1 MSFKVLGI
9 YADGMVLQRN
19 TTNCIF
25 GKGESGSKVDLTF
38 RETTASATV
47 DADGNW
53 KIEYNPGE
61 AGGPFELKL
70 ACGASTITFKD
81 VWVGEVWVSSGQ
93 SNAQLPMDRL
103 RYSYPYEMKLPKDN
117 NIRMITIPITFSYDG
132 EKDTVEKPTWIA
144 ASPETIA
151 QMSGTGYFFAK
162 NLSAELGLPVGI
174 INASQ
179 GGSPITSWM
188 SEDSLKELGKTNY
201 LEQLNKWRVPG
212 AVKNQQEKEMRAG
225 AEWQKNLD
233 TTDTGLR
240 EHWENLSYEQIA
252 DDSYWKDCFIPNNFF
267 DLKEGGVCWFKKE
280 IDISAEDLAALTM
293 PHEDIRLWLGVIVE
307 SDRAWVNGV
316 YCGETPYCY
325 PPRRYVIPKG
335 VLHEGKNTI
344 TVRVVKTN
352 QTPIRFYED
361 KTYAI
366 FTSKERLSLDGEW
379 KKRIACDAPNRPGS
393 TFFEWQPTALYN
405 SMLAP
410 CFNYAVAG
418 ALWYQGESN
427 TWGAFEYADL
437 LKKMIETWRA
447 KFVYAPENMP
457 VVVVQLPKWGDGY
470 KDEQRNFPEDW
481 AWLRQAQADGVA
493 AAGNAALAPM
503 IDAGEWNDLH
513 PEDKIVVGER
523 AAREALRIAYGIEKA
538 PAPLVKSYKVTDNKV
553 VIQFGQ
559 EVIMNNSELVGVEG
573 LYFVCMRDEKA
584 APSGM
589 DKNSVYTGGDHFS
602 VPIHYAGMDSLHIKA
617 KGTVT
622 GSDTM
627 EIEIPSQI
635 KESGY
640 PIKEL
645 RYLWT
650 NCPEFVTLYSKSGLP
665 VMPFIYSLPSQQ

>member
-25 GKGESGSKVDLTF
+25 GKGDSGAKVELAF
-38 RETTASATV
+38 RETTVFATV

-61 AGGPFELKL
+61 AGGPFELHLKSTS
-70 ACGASTITFKD
+70 STITFKD
-81 VWVGEVWVSSGQ
+81 VWVGEVWVNSGQ

-117 NIRMITIPITFSYDG
+117 NIRMITIPITYSYDG
-132 EKDTVEKPTWIA
+132 EKDTVENPTWIC

-151 QMSGTGYFFAK
+151 QMSGTAYFFAS
-162 NLSAELGLPVGI
+162 NLSKELGVPVGI

-179 GGSPITSWM
+179 GGSPITAWM
-188 SEDSLKELGKTNY
+188 SEQSLQKLGKTNY
-201 LEQLNKWRVPG
+201 LDQLNKWRQPD
-212 AVKNQQEKEMRAG
+212 AVKNQIDKELRAV
-225 AEWQKNLD
+225 AEWNKNLNAMD
-233 TTDTGLR
+233 IGSN
-240 EHWENLSYEQIA
+240 EHWENLSF
-252 DDSYWKDCFIPNNFF
+252 DDVANDTLWKDCFIPNNFY
-267 DLKEGGVCWFKKE
+267 DLKEAGVCWFKKE

-335 VLHEGKNTI
+335 VLHEGKNTV
-344 TVRVVKTN
+344 TVRVIKTN

-379 KKRIACDAPNRPGS
+379 KKRIACDAPSAPSG

-405 SMLAP
+405 SMLSPA
-410 CFNYAVAG
+410 FNYAVAG

-427 TWGAFEYADL
+427 ALGSFEYADL
-437 LKKMIETWRA
+437 LKTMIETWRE
-447 KFVYAPENMP
+447 KFVYAPKDMP
-457 VVVVQLPKWGDGY
+457 FVVVQLPKWGDGY
-470 KDEQRNFPEDW
+470 KDEQRNYPEDW
-481 AWLRQAQADGVA
+481 AWLRKAQADGVA
-493 AAGNAALAPM
+493 AVKNAALAVM

-513 PEDKIVVGER
+513 PEDKIVVGDR
-523 AAREALRIAYGIEKA
+523 AAREALRIAYGRETV
-538 PAPLVKSYKVTDNKV
+538 PAPVIKDYTIKADKVTVRFD
-553 VIQFGQ
+553 Q
-559 EVIMNNSELVGVEG
+559 EIIMNNSELVGVEG
-573 LYFVCMRDEKA
+573 LYFVCR
-584 APSGM
+584 
-589 DKNSVYTGGDHFS
+589 KNGDTPF
-602 VPIHYAGMDSLHIKA
+602 AGMDSLHIKA

-650 NCPEFVTLYSKSGLP
+650 NCSEFVTLYGKNGLP
-665 VMPFIYSLPSQQ
+665 AMPFIVDCRGS

>member
-25 GKGESGSKVDLTF
+25 GKGDGGAKVDLSF

-47 DADGNW
+47 APDGSW

-70 ACGASTITFKD
+70 TCGASTITFKD
-81 VWVGEVWVSSGQ
+81 VWVGEVWVNSGQ

-117 NIRMITIPITFSYDG
+117 NIRMITIPITYSYDG
-132 EKDTVEKPTWIA
+132 EKDTVENPIWIC

-151 QMSGTGYFFAK
+151 QMSGTAYFFAS
-162 NLSAELGLPVGI
+162 NLSKELGVPVGI

-179 GGSPITSWM
+179 GGSPITAWM
-188 SEDSLKELGKTNY
+188 SEQSLQKLGKTNY
-201 LEQLNKWRVPG
+201 LDQLNKWRQPD
-212 AVKNQQEKEMRAG
+212 AVKNQIDKELRAV
-225 AEWQKNLD
+225 AEWNKNLNAMD
-233 TTDTGLR
+233 IGSN
-240 EHWENLSYEQIA
+240 EHWENLSF
-252 DDSYWKDCFIPNNFF
+252 DDVTNDTLWKDCFIPNNFY
-267 DLKEGGVCWFKKE
+267 DLKEAGVCWFKKE

-335 VLHEGKNTI
+335 VLHEGKNTV
-344 TVRVVKTN
+344 TVRVIKTN

-379 KKRIACDAPNRPGS
+379 KKRIACDAPSAPSG

-405 SMLAP
+405 SMLSPA
-410 CFNYAVAG
+410 FNYAVAG

-427 TWGAFEYADL
+427 ALGSFEYADL
-437 LKKMIETWRA
+437 LKTMIETWRE
-447 KFVYAPENMP
+447 KFVYAPKDMP
-457 VVVVQLPKWGDGY
+457 FVVVQLPKWGDGY
-470 KDEQRNFPEDW
+470 KDEQRNYPEDW
-481 AWLRQAQADGVA
+481 AWLRKAQADGIA
-493 AAGNAALAPM
+493 AVKNAALAVM

-513 PEDKIVVGER
+513 PEDKIVVGDR
-523 AAREALRIAYGIEKA
+523 AAREALRIAYGRETV
-538 PAPLVKSYKVTDNKV
+538 PAPVIKDYTIKGDKVTVRFD
-553 VIQFGQ
+553 Q
-559 EVIMNNSELVGVEG
+559 EIIMNNSELVGVEG
-573 LYFVCMRDEKA
+573 LYFVCR
-584 APSGM
+584 
-589 DKNSVYTGGDHFS
+589 KNGDTPF
-602 VPIHYAGMDSLHIKA
+602 AGMDSLHIKA

-622 GSDTM
+622 GSDTI

-650 NCPEFVTLYSKSGLP
+650 NCPEFVTLYGKNGLP
-665 VMPFIYSLPSQQ
+665 VMPFIVDCRGS

>member
-1 MSFKVLGI
+1 MAGNTFRTLGI

-19 TTNCIF
+19 TVNCIF
-25 GKGESGSKVDLTF
+25 GDGAEGEVSLSF
-38 RETTASATV
+38 RDTAGKTTAQK
-47 DADGNW
+47 DGRW
-53 KIEYNPGE
+53 KIEFNPGE
-61 AGGPFELKL
+61 AGGPFELTVS
-70 ACGASTITFKD
+70 CSTGSISFKD
-81 VWVGEVWVSSGQ
+81 VWVGEVWINSGQ

-103 RYSYPYEMKLPKDN
+103 RFSYPYEMRLPKDD
-117 NIRMITIPITFSYDG
+117 NIRMITIPITYSYDG
-132 EKDTVEKPTWIA
+132 EKDTVENPTWIC

-151 QMSGTGYFFAK
+151 QMSGTGYFFAS
-162 NLSAELGLPVGI
+162 NLSKELGVPVGI

-188 SEDSLKELGKTNY
+188 SEESLKQLGKTNY
-201 LEQLNKWRVPG
+201 LEQLNKWREPD
-212 AVKNQQEKEMRAG
+212 AVKNQMEKELRA
-225 AEWQKNLD
+225 ATEWQKNLD
-233 TTDTGLR
+233 SADIGSK
-240 EHWENLSYEQIA
+240 EHWENLSFQDIK
-252 DDSYWKDCFIPNNFF
+252 DDSYWQNCFIPNNFY

-280 IDISAEDLAALTM
+280 IEISAAELAALTM

-325 PPRRYVIPKG
+325 PPRRYVIPKD
-335 VLHEGKNTI
+335 VLHPGKNTI
-344 TVRVVKTN
+344 TVRVVKMN

-366 FTSKERLSLDGEW
+366 FTSKERISLDGEW
-379 KKRIACDAPNRPGS
+379 KKRVSCDAPNHSGM

-437 LKKMIETWRA
+437 LKTMIETWRA
-447 KFVYAPENMP
+447 KFTYAPENMP

-481 AWLRQAQADGVA
+481 AWLRKAQADGVA
-493 AAGNAALAPM
+493 ACKNAALASM
-503 IDAGEWNDLH
+503 VDAGEWNDLH

-523 AAREALRIAYGIEKA
+523 AAREAMRIAYGKEIATA
-538 PAPLVKSYKVTDNKV
+538 PVMIDSKVSADKVTVRFD
-553 VIQFGQ
+553 Q
-559 EVIMNNSELVGVEG
+559 EVIMNNSELVGIEG
-573 LYFVCMRDEKA
+573 LYFVCRRE
-584 APSGM
+584 
-589 DKNSVYTGGDHFS
+589 GDSPF
-602 VPIHYAGMDSLHIKA
+602 AGPDSLHIKA
-617 KGTVT
+617 RGDVT
-622 GSDTM
+622 GSDTI
-627 EIEIPSQI
+627 EVEIPSQI

-640 PIKEL
+640 PVKEL

-650 NCPEFVTLYSKSGLP
+650 NCPEFVTLYSKNGLP
-665 VMPFIYSLPSQQ
+665 AQPFIVRL

>member
-25 GKGESGSKVDLTF
+25 GKGESGSKVDLSF

-47 DADGNW
+47 DTDGNW

-61 AGGPFELKL
+61 AGGPFELHLKSTS
-70 ACGASTITFKD
+70 STITFKD
-81 VWVGEVWVSSGQ
+81 VWVGEVWVNSGQ

-117 NIRMITIPITFSYDG
+117 NIRMITIPITYSYDG
-132 EKDTVEKPTWIA
+132 EKDTVENPIWIC

-151 QMSGTGYFFAK
+151 QMSGTAYFFAS
-162 NLSAELGLPVGI
+162 NLSKELGVPVGI

-179 GGSPITSWM
+179 GGSPITAWM
-188 SEDSLKELGKTNY
+188 SEQSLQKLGKTNY
-201 LEQLNKWRVPG
+201 LDQLNKWRQPD
-212 AVKNQQEKEMRAG
+212 AVKNQIDKELRAV
-225 AEWQKNLD
+225 AEWNKNLNAMD
-233 TTDTGLR
+233 IGSN
-240 EHWENLSYEQIA
+240 EHWENLSFEDVA
-252 DDSYWKDCFIPNNFF
+252 NDTLWKDCFIPNNFY
-267 DLKEGGVCWFKKE
+267 DLKEAGVCWFKKE

-335 VLHEGKNTI
+335 VLHEGKNTV
-344 TVRVVKTN
+344 TVRVIKTN

-379 KKRIACDAPNRPGS
+379 KKRIACDAPSAPSG

-405 SMLAP
+405 SMLSPA
-410 CFNYAVAG
+410 FNYAVAG

-427 TWGAFEYADL
+427 ALGSFEYADL
-437 LKKMIETWRA
+437 LKTMIETWRE
-447 KFVYAPENMP
+447 KFVYAPKDMP
-457 VVVVQLPKWGDGY
+457 FVVVQLPKWGDGY
-470 KDEQRNFPEDW
+470 KDEQRNYPEDW
-481 AWLRQAQADGVA
+481 AWLRKAQADGVA
-493 AAGNAALAPM
+493 AVKNAALAVM

-513 PEDKIVVGER
+513 PEDKIVVGDR
-523 AAREALRIAYGIEKA
+523 AAREALRIAYGRETV
-538 PAPLVKSYKVTDNKV
+538 PAPVIKDYTIKADKVTVRFDQD
-553 VIQFGQ
+553 I
-559 EVIMNNSELVGVEG
+559 IMNNSELVGVEG
-573 LYFVCMRDEKA
+573 LYFVCR
-584 APSGM
+584 
-589 DKNSVYTGGDHFS
+589 KNGDTPF
-602 VPIHYAGMDSLHIKA
+602 AGMDSLHIKA

-650 NCPEFVTLYSKSGLP
+650 NCPEFVTLYGKNGLP
-665 VMPFIYSLPSQQ
+665 AMPFIVDCRGS

>member
-1 MSFKVLGI
+1 MNGNNFRTLGI

-19 TTNCIF
+19 TVNCIF
-25 GKGESGSKVDLTF
+25 GDGASGEVQLSFRDVTATATAAPDGS
-38 RETTASATV
+38 
-47 DADGNW
+47 W

-70 ACGASTITFKD
+70 ECAGNTVIFND
-81 VWVGEVWVSSGQ
+81 VWVGEVWVNSGQ

-117 NIRMITIPITFSYDG
+117 NIRMITIPITYSYDG
-132 EKDTVEKPTWIA
+132 PKDTVQDPTWIC

-151 QMSGTGYFFAK
+151 LMSGTAYFFAS
-162 NLSAELGLPVGI
+162 NLSKELGVPVGI

-188 SEDSLKELGKTNY
+188 SEESLKQLGKTNY
-201 LEQLNKWRVPG
+201 LEQLEKWRKPG
-212 AVKNQQEKEMRAG
+212 AVKEQQEREMRA
-225 AEWQKNLD
+225 ATEWQKNLEAND
-233 TTDTGLR
+233 IGLN
-240 EHWENLSYEQIA
+240 ENWEKLSYQDIVA
-252 DDSYWKDCFIPNNFF
+252 DPLWKDCFIPNNFF

-280 IDISAEDLAALTM
+280 FELTDAEYTFLTRSD
-293 PHEDIRLWLGVIVE
+293 ETIRLWLGVIVE
-307 SDRAWVNGV
+307 SDKAWVNGV
-316 YCGETPYCY
+316 YCGETGYCY
-325 PPRRYVIPKG
+325 PPRRYVIPKD
-335 VLHEGKNTI
+335 VLHPGKNTI

-352 QTPIRFYED
+352 QTPIRFFED

-366 FTSKERLSLDGEW
+366 FTSKERFSLDGEW
-379 KKRIACDAPNRPGS
+379 KKRVACDAPNRPGS

-410 CFNYAVAG
+410 AFNYAVAG

-427 TWGAFEYADL
+427 TWGAFEYAEL
-437 LKKMIETWRA
+437 LQTMIQTWRE
-447 KFVYAPENMP
+447 KFVYAKKNMP

-470 KDEQRNFPEDW
+470 KDEQRNYPEDW
-481 AWLRQAQADGVA
+481 AWLRKAQADGVEL
-493 AAGNAALAPM
+493 AGNAALATM
-503 IDAGEWNDLH
+503 VDAGEWNDLH

-523 AAREALRIAYGIEKA
+523 AAREALRIGYGIESAKA
-538 PAPLVKSYKVTDNKV
+538 PVMKDFTVTDDKV
-553 VIQFGQ
+553 KVRFDQ

-573 LYFVCMRDEKA
+573 LYFVCRRESDM
-584 APSGM
+584 P
-589 DKNSVYTGGDHFS
+589 F
-602 VPIHYAGMDSLHIKA
+602 AGNDSLHIKA
-617 KGTVT
+617 KGTVV
-622 GSDTM
+622 GPDII
-627 EIEIPSQI
+627 EVEIPSQI

-665 VMPFIYSLPSQQ
+665 AQPFIVRL

>member
-25 GKGESGSKVDLTF
+25 GKGDGGAKVDLSF

-47 DADGNW
+47 DPDGSW

-70 ACGASTITFKD
+70 TCGASTITFKD
-81 VWVGEVWVSSGQ
+81 VWVGEVWVNSGQ

-117 NIRMITIPITFSYDG
+117 NIRMITIPITYSYDG
-132 EKDTVEKPTWIA
+132 EKDTVENPIWIC

-151 QMSGTGYFFAK
+151 QMSGTAYFFAS
-162 NLSAELGLPVGI
+162 NLSKELGVPVGI

-179 GGSPITSWM
+179 GGSPITAWM
-188 SEDSLKELGKTNY
+188 SEQSLQKLGKTNY
-201 LEQLNKWRVPG
+201 LDQLNKWRQPD
-212 AVKNQQEKEMRAG
+212 AVKNQIDKELRAV
-225 AEWQKNLD
+225 AEWNKNLNAMD
-233 TTDTGLR
+233 IGSN
-240 EHWENLSYEQIA
+240 EHWENLSFEDVA
-252 DDSYWKDCFIPNNFF
+252 NDTLWKDCFIPNNFY
-267 DLKEGGVCWFKKE
+267 DLKEAGVCWFKKE

-335 VLHEGKNTI
+335 VLHEGKNTV
-344 TVRVVKTN
+344 TVRVIKTN

-379 KKRIACDAPNRPGS
+379 KKRIACDAPSAPSG

-405 SMLAP
+405 SMLSPA
-410 CFNYAVAG
+410 FNYAVAG

-427 TWGAFEYADL
+427 ALGSFEYADL
-437 LKKMIETWRA
+437 LKTMIENWRE
-447 KFVYAPENMP
+447 KFVYAPKDMP
-457 VVVVQLPKWGDGY
+457 FVVVQLPKWGDGY
-470 KDEQRNFPEDW
+470 KDEQRNYPEDW
-481 AWLRQAQADGVA
+481 AWLRKAQADGVA
-493 AAGNAALAPM
+493 AVKNAALAVM

-513 PEDKIVVGER
+513 PEDKIVVGDR
-523 AAREALRIAYGIEKA
+523 AAREALRIAYGRETV
-538 PAPLVKSYKVTDNKV
+538 PAPVIKDYTIKADKVTVRFD
-553 VIQFGQ
+553 Q
-559 EVIMNNSELVGVEG
+559 EIIMNNSELVGVEG
-573 LYFVCMRDEKA
+573 LYFVCR
-584 APSGM
+584 
-589 DKNSVYTGGDHFS
+589 KNGDTPF
-602 VPIHYAGMDSLHIKA
+602 AGMDSLHIKA

-622 GSDTM
+622 GPDTI
-627 EIEIPSQI
+627 EVEIPSQI

-650 NCPEFVTLYSKSGLP
+650 NCPEFVTLYGKNGLP
-665 VMPFIYSLPSQQ
+665 AMPFIVDCRGS

>member
-1 MSFKVLGI
+1 MIKVLGI

-19 TTNCIF
+19 TVNCIF
-25 GKGESGSKVDLTF
+25 GEGAEGEVSLSF
-38 RETTASATV
+38 RDTTVKTTAQS
-47 DADGNW
+47 DGRW

-70 ACGASTITFKD
+70 TCGSDTITFKD
-81 VWVGEVWVSSGQ
+81 VWVGEVWVNSGQ

-103 RYSYPYEMKLPKDN
+103 RFSYPYEMRLPKDD
-117 NIRMITIPITFSYDG
+117 NIRMITSPITYSYDG
-132 EKDTVEKPTWIA
+132 TKDTVQNPEWIC

-151 QMSGTGYFFAK
+151 QMSGTGYFFASY
-162 NLSAELGLPVGI
+162 LSKELGVPVGI

-188 SEDSLKELGKTNY
+188 SEESLQELGKTNY
-201 LEQLNKWRVPG
+201 LSQLNKWREKD
-212 AVKNQQEKEMRAG
+212 AVKNQMETELRAG
-225 AEWQKNLD
+225 TEWSNNIDANDQGSK
-233 TTDTGLR
+233 
-240 EHWENLSYEQIA
+240 EHWENLSFEEVA
-252 DDSYWKDCFIPNNFF
+252 GDSFWKPCFIPNNFY

-280 IDISAEDLAALTM
+280 INLSAAELAGLTM
-293 PHEDIRLWLGVIVE
+293 PNEDIRLWLGVIVE
-307 SDRAWVNGV
+307 SDRVWVNGV

-325 PPRRYVIPKG
+325 PPRRYIIPKD
-335 VLHEGKNTI
+335 VLRPGKNTI
-344 TVRVVKTN
+344 TIRVLKTN

-379 KKRIACDAPNRPGS
+379 IKRVSCDAPNHPPS

-427 TWGAFEYADL
+427 TWGSFEYADL
-437 LKKMIETWRA
+437 LSTMIKTWRE
-447 KFVYAPENMP
+447 KFVYAKKNMP

-481 AWLRQAQADGVA
+481 AWLRKAQADGVA
-493 AAGNAALAPM
+493 AAGNAALATM
-503 IDAGEWNDLH
+503 VDAGEWNDLH

-523 AAREALRIAYGIEKA
+523 AAREAMRIAYGKETAAA
-538 PAPLVKSYKVTDNKV
+538 PVMKDFTVASDKVTVRFD
-553 VIQFGQ
+553 Q
-559 EVIMNNSELVGVEG
+559 EVIMNNSALVGVEG
-573 LYFVCMRDEKA
+573 LYFVCRRE
-584 APSGM
+584 
-589 DKNSVYTGGDHFS
+589 GDSPF
-602 VPIHYAGMDSLHIKA
+602 AGPDSLHIKA
-617 KGTVT
+617 KGTVVGT
-622 GSDTM
+622 DTV
-627 EIEIPSQI
+627 EVEIPSQI

-665 VMPFIYSLPSQQ
+665 VMPFIVELK

>member
-1 MSFKVLGI
+1 MIKVLGI

-25 GKGESGSKVDLTF
+25 GDGAKGEVTLSF
-38 RETTASATV
+38 RDTIAKTIAQ
-47 DADGNW
+47 ADGRW

-70 ACGASTITFKD
+70 TSGADTLTFKD
-81 VWVGEVWVSSGQ
+81 VWVGEVWVNSGQ

-103 RYSYPYEMKLPKDN
+103 RYSYPYEMRLPKDN
-117 NIRMITIPITFSYDG
+117 NIRMITVPITYSYDG
-132 EKDTVEKPTWIA
+132 EKETVENPTWLC

-151 QMSGTGYFFAK
+151 LMSGTSYFFAK
-162 NLSAELGLPVGI
+162 YLTAELGVPVGI

-188 SEDSLKELGKTNY
+188 SEESLKQLGKTNY
-201 LEQLNKWRVPG
+201 LEQLNKLRLPD

-225 AEWQKNLD
+225 MEWQKNLD
-233 TTDTGLR
+233 ATDTGSR
-240 EHWENLSYEQIA
+240 EHWENLSFEQIEA
-252 DDSYWKDCFIPNNFF
+252 DSLWETCFIPNNFY

-280 IDISAEDLAALTM
+280 VDISAAELAGLTFS
-293 PHEDIRLWLGVIVE
+293 HEDIRLWLGVIVE
-307 SDRAWVNGV
+307 SDRVWVNGI
-316 YCGETPYCY
+316 YCGETGYCY
-325 PPRRYVIPKG
+325 PPRRYVIPRD

-352 QTPIRFYED
+352 QTPIRFFED

-410 CFNYAVAG
+410 CFNYAIAG

-437 LKKMIETWRA
+437 LSTMIKTWRS
-447 KFVYAPENMP
+447 KFVYAPKDMP

-481 AWLRQAQADGVA
+481 AWLRKAQADGVA
-493 AAGNAALAPM
+493 AAGNAALATM

-513 PEDKIVVGER
+513 PEDKIVTGER
-523 AAREALRIAYGIEKA
+523 AAREALRLAYGVENTM
-538 PAPLVKSYKVTDNKV
+538 APLMKSCKVTGDKV
-553 VIQFGQ
+553 IVQFDQ
-559 EVIMNNSELVGVEG
+559 DVIMNNSELVGVEG
-573 LYFVCMRDEKA
+573 LYFVCRRDGEM
-584 APSGM
+584 P
-589 DKNSVYTGGDHFS
+589 F
-602 VPIHYAGMDSLHIKA
+602 AGPDSLHIKA
-617 KGTVT
+617 RGDVT
-622 GSDTM
+622 GPDTM

-640 PIKEL
+640 PVKEL

-650 NCPEFVTLYSKSGLP
+650 NCPEFVTLYGKNGLP
-665 VMPFIYSLPSQQ
+665 AQPFIYSLPSQQ